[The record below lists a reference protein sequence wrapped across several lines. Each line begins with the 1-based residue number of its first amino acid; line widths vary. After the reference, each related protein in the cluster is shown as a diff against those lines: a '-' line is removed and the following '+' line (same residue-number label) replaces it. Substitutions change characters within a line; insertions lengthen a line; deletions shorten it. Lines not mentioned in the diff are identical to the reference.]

1 LTLYGAWDTVISGE
15 TRALPEKN
23 RRRLTM
29 NGIHKRRQALRV
41 AVAALAAVG
50 ALAAAQV
57 QAQGKP
63 VVLRFVSDFQGPPH
77 PAGLAM
83 KHFGDRLPQVIAG
96 SEARLYYAGALYTIP
111 EAFEAMR
118 QGNLEMTWMQ
128 MGKAAPVDP
137 YMMAVVGP
145 GVLTTPG
152 AVDQFEKTKT
162 YQTLVDRLQ
171 KQQAIKV
178 FGAGH
183 MSFGMGVGG
192 KKRYLKPEDF
202 TGRKVRSMGPAE
214 NPVLESWK
222 ASPVVMAFGEVPS
235 AIESGVIDGLMTSIG
250 GWLGVRQQAPFYTT
264 GGAGVF
270 TGDYY
275 MISASRR
282 WWDRLPKPTQDAI
295 EKLVAETIQLQ
306 KELNW
311 CVDKL
316 TYEKYGTKDPSKP
329 GVYWMNAQESAQLTA
344 ALGDGPTR
352 WLKSKLPPPAQQLVD
367 NFHKEGA
374 ALSRANP
381 VGSSWI
387 EKVDCSKHAAKIVI
401 R

>member
-1 LTLYGAWDTVISGE
+1 MKPRHMLFIG
-15 TRALPEKN
+15 
-23 RRRLTM
+23 
-29 NGIHKRRQALRV
+29 
-41 AVAALAAVG
+41 LACAFG
-50 ALAAAQV
+50 AAAAPAV
-57 QAQGKP
+57 VHAQAKP
-63 VVLRFVSDFQGPPH
+63 VVLRFVGDFTGPPH
-77 PAGLAM
+77 PAGIAM
-83 KHFGDRLPQVIAG
+83 KHFGDRLPQVIPG
-96 SEARLYYAGALYTIP
+96 SEARLYFAGALYTIP

-152 AVDQFEKTKT
+152 AVDQLEKTKT
-162 YQTLVDRLQ
+162 YQALVERLQ

-214 NPVLESWK
+214 NPVLEAWK
-222 ASPVVMAFGEVPS
+222 ANPVVMAFGEVPT
-235 AIESGVIDGLMTSIG
+235 ALESGVIDGLMTSIG
-250 GWLGVRQQAPFYTT
+250 GWLAVKQQSPYYTT
-264 GGAGVF
+264 GGAGVV

-275 MISASRR
+275 MVAASRR
-282 WWDRLPKPTQDAI
+282 WWDRLPKPTQEAL
-295 EKLVAETIQLQ
+295 EKLVAETIQLE

-329 GVYWMNAQESAQLTA
+329 GVYWMTPQESAQLTA
-344 ALGDGPTR
+344 ALGEGPMR
-352 WLKSKLPPPAQQLVD
+352 WVKSKVPQPAQPWVD
-367 NFHKEGA
+367 TFRKEGA
-374 ALSRANP
+374 ELSRAHP

-387 EKVDCSKHAAKIVI
+387 EKVDCSKHASKIVI

>member
-1 LTLYGAWDTVISGE
+1 MARYQRRPVSVLGAAI
-15 TRALPEKN
+15 
-23 RRRLTM
+23 
-29 NGIHKRRQALRV
+29 
-41 AVAALAAVG
+41 AALAVTWG
-50 ALAAAQV
+50 MPQLAEAQD
-57 QAQGKP
+57 APKK
-63 VVLRFVSDFQGPPH
+63 VVMRFASDFPPAPH

-83 KHFGDRLPQVIAG
+83 KHFADRLPQVIPG
-96 SEARLYYAGALYTIP
+96 SEARLYPAGALYTIP

-128 MGKAAPVDP
+128 MGKAGSVDP
-137 YMMAVVGP
+137 WMMAVVGP
-145 GVLTTPG
+145 GILTTVG
-152 AVDQFEKTKT
+152 AVDNLEKTKT
-162 YQTLVDRLQ
+162 YQMLAERME
-171 KQQAIKV
+171 KQQRIKV

-192 KKRYLKPEDF
+192 KKRYLNAEDF

-222 ASPVVMAFGEVPS
+222 ANPVVMAFGEVPT
-235 AIESGVIDGLMTSIG
+235 ALESGVIDGLMTSIG
-250 GWLGVRQQAPFYTT
+250 GWLGVRQQAPYYTT

-275 MISASRR
+275 MVSASQR
-282 WWDRLPKPTQDAI
+282 WWNRLTPATQGALS
-295 EKLVAETIQLQ
+295 KLIAETIQLQ

-311 CVDKL
+311 CVDKM

-329 GVYWMNAQESAQLTA
+329 GVYWMSPQEVTQLTG
-344 ALGDGPTR
+344 ALGDGPAN
-352 WLKSKLPPPAQQLVD
+352 WVKSKTPEAARKWVDTFREEGRQLSQQ
-367 NFHKEGA
+367 
-374 ALSRANP
+374 NP

-387 EKVDCSKHAAKIVI
+387 EKIDCSKHASRIVI

>member
-1 LTLYGAWDTVISGE
+1 MMKLDV
-15 TRALPEKN
+15 ALK
-23 RRRLTM
+23 
-29 NGIHKRRQALRV
+29 V
-41 AVAALAAVG
+41 AVAALA
-50 ALAAAQV
+50 LASAGGFVPNVLAQAGV
-57 QAQGKP
+57 KP
-63 VVLRFVSDFQGPPH
+63 VVMRFVADFPPPPH

-83 KHFGDRLPQVIAG
+83 KHFADRLPQVIPG
-96 SEARLYYAGALYTIP
+96 SEARLYFAGALYTIP

-145 GVLTTPG
+145 GILTTVG
-152 AVDQFEKTKT
+152 AVDNLEKTQT
-162 YQTLVDRLQ
+162 FQTLTQRLEKNQ
-171 KQQAIKV
+171 GIKV

-192 KKRYLKPEDF
+192 KRRYAKPEDF
-202 TGRKVRSMGPAE
+202 AGKKVRSMGPAE
-214 NPVLESWK
+214 NPVLESWR
-222 ASPVVMAFGEVPS
+222 ANPVVMAFGEVPT

-250 GWLGVRQQAPFYTT
+250 GWLGVREQAPYYTT

-275 MISASRR
+275 MVSASQR
-282 WWDRLPKPTQDAI
+282 WWRRLNPEQQKAL
-295 EKLVAETIQLQ
+295 EGLMKETIQVQ

-311 CVDKL
+311 CVDKM
-316 TYEKYGTKDPSKP
+316 TYDKYGTKDPSKP
-329 GVYWMNAQESAQLTA
+329 GVYWLNAQEVAAFTS

-352 WLKSKLPPPAQQLVD
+352 WVKSKTPDAADKLVD
-367 NFHKEGA
+367 QFREEGKK
-374 ALSRANP
+374 LSAANP
-381 VGSSWI
+381 PGSSWI
-387 EKVDCSKHAAKIVI
+387 EKIDCSKHASKIVI